1 MVLTWALTIAAFV
14 LIFVELKAWSG
25 ENNPHA
31 ILGTVT
37 TILCFL
43 QPIGA
48 YFRPHPGT
56 PKRPIFNWLHWSM
69 GNAAHIIASKFL
81 LVNLLVYCSDSLQV
95 HFVKKT
101 ILPYL
106 AGF

>member
-1 MVLTWALTIAAFV
+1 MILTWALTVTGFV
-14 LIFVELKAWSG
+14 LIFVELQAWSG

-37 TILCFL
+37 TIICFL

-56 PKRPIFNWLHWSM
+56 SKRPLFNWVHWFG
-69 GNAAHIIASKFL
+69 GNSALIIASMLKRVF
-81 LVNLLVYCSDSLQV
+81 YIRSIY
-95 HFVKKT
+95 FVL
-101 ILPYL
+101 IL
-106 AGF
+106 